1 MEEEIGKTASIPRR
15 KQGGTSRRLSLVLC
29 GKSEEVDT
37 DADIDK
43 MLKTSHATAR
53 RYSVLEEKLD
63 GKLTTNRKA
72 EYGSTNKRLSN
83 SAIYT
88 VSDEFTYVT
97 DGPNEV
103 LSLYWLNNYP
113 IVTNDAES
121 ALLLRLLPYGKIER
135 GMMKDH
141 PIYRVQ
147 QIAECSNE
155 HDFKLE
161 QALSLRRYHICLLN
175 PNAHSIN
182 LGLGSEKEIYG
193 TAKCLKSAVSTYL
206 QKSNVTYAMKD
217 ESFEEA
223 TRGENMVY
231 TPDFFL
237 THPVNLA
244 IDQPSNGFSS
254 FTEQAKINWIE
265 VKMCCGVSIAP
276 SDSTMP
282 YSLGNILPTARQLVK
297 MYGPGA
303 FVFAYGCGASLR
315 CPLRDIGVLVL
326 DSNPLDLTE
335 MHCHQKTW
343 CADKEGAI
351 LP

>member
-72 EYGSTNKRLSN
+72 EYGPTNKRLSN

-88 VSDEFTYVT
+88 VSDEFTDVT

-182 LGLGSEKEIYG
+182 LGLGSEKEISG
-193 TAKCLKSAVSTYL
+193 TAKRLKNAVSTYL
-206 QKSNVTYAMKD
+206 HKCDIPHATKE

-223 TRGENMVY
+223 IPEGKMEQ

-237 THPVNLA
+237 PLP
-244 IDQPSNGFSS
+244 IDLTTEQPSNRFSS
-254 FTEQAKINWIE
+254 FTERTKINWIE
-265 VKMCCGVSIAP
+265 VKMCYGVSTIP
-276 SDSTMP
+276 SGATHSIG
-282 YSLGNILPTARQLVK
+282 SLLPTARKFVK
-297 MYGPGA
+297 LYGPGA
-303 FVFAYGCGASLR
+303 FLFAYGCGASLR
-315 CPLRDIGVLVL
+315 CLLRDIGVSVL
-326 DSNPLDLTE
+326 DSHPLNLTK
-335 MHCHQKTW
+335 MHDHQRTW
-343 CADKEGAI
+343 CANDERLI